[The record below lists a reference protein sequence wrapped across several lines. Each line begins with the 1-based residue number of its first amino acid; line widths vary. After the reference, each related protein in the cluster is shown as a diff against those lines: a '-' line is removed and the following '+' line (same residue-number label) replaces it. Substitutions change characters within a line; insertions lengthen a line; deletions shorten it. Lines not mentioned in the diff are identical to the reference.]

1 MFGGKYSTIIDM
13 RELEST
19 MSDHHIT
26 KIASG
31 MDRLSPSRQSMPVA
45 SGPEGPFAISLPSKR
60 IFVLSRAQ
68 RQVKMAGAA

>member
-1 MFGGKYSTIIDM
+1 
-13 RELEST
+13 

-68 RQVKMAGAA
+68 RLVKMAGAA